1 MAEHGTTTYA
11 VLETIYYHWK
21 TSRVGPTLEEI
32 RADVNL
38 SSPSAVHLHIKKLE
52 EEGLVSRVPKKHRS
66 MRPTHK
72 GVRLV
77 DLMREF
83 DHYEEE

>member
-11 VLETIYYHWK
+11 VLETIYDYWK

-32 RADVNL
+32 RGNVNL
-38 SSPSAVHLHIKKLE
+38 SSPSAVHFHIKKLE

-66 MRPTHK
+66 MKPTHK

-83 DHYEEE
+83 DDYGEE